1 MMNDPYNEMTPQD
14 HDDLCEWLD
23 EQDIETQRLLDQVC
37 EGVEVPEEDF
47 EGEQAREL
55 I

>member
-1 MMNDPYNEMTPQD
+1 MTSDPYNEMTHQD

-23 EQDIETQRLLDQVC
+23 EQDLETQRLLNQVC
-37 EGVEVPEEDF
+37 EGVEVPKEDL
-47 EGEQAREL
+47 EGERVCAL